1 MHFDLDYERHPIVV
15 WELTRACDLQCTQCP
30 MGADTA
36 RSPLELSTY
45 EGYKTIDQIA
55 AIEPSRFVISGG
67 DPLERDDVYQF
78 IEYSVR
84 RGLDPHVALSP
95 TTSVTQQA
103 IAELARAGAS
113 HVVVSIDDVDGQRHD
128 ELRGMTGG
136 FATTMLAMRWARE
149 AGLGIEVNTL
159 VARRNAKQLGGILEL
174 LELNG
179 ADAWNLYFLVPVGAS
194 KTIEQLGPDEVEQ
207 VFRFVDDAGSH
218 VRIRIIEA
226 PHYRRHRMQQVL
238 ADRQKRYEAIME
250 SEQWPDF
257 SGYAGDEKQPLATH
271 DARGIIFISHS
282 GEVRPSEFL
291 PISAG
296 NIRYRSLGAIFRGG
310 DLFVALREPSNL
322 KGKCGRC
329 EFSRI
334 CGGSRARAFALTGD
348 VFAADPLCSY
358 EPGTLL
364 AH

>member
-15 WELTRACDLQCTQCP
+15 WELTRACDMHCTQCP
-30 MGADTA
+30 MGADTT

-55 AIEPSRFVISGG
+55 AVEPSRFVISGG

-78 IEYSVR
+78 VEYAVR
-84 RGLDPHVALSP
+84 RGLEPHVALSP
-95 TTSVTQQA
+95 TSSITQQA
-103 IAELARAGAS
+103 IAELARSGAKKI
-113 HVVVSIDDVDGQRHD
+113 VVSIDDVDAQRND
-128 ELRGMTGG
+128 KLRGMNGG

-159 VARRNAKQLGGILEL
+159 VARNNAAQLGPILEL
-174 LELNG
+174 LELQG

-194 KTIEQLGPDEVEQ
+194 KSIEQLTPDDVEQ
-207 VFRFVDDAGSH
+207 IFRFVDDAGSH
-218 VRIRIIEA
+218 VKIRLIEA
-226 PHYRRHRMQQVL
+226 PHYRRHRMQQVI
-238 ADRQKRYEAIME
+238 AERQKRFDSMLEND
-250 SEQWPDF
+250 QWPDF

-271 DARGIIFISHS
+271 DARGIVFISHS

-329 EFSRI
+329 EFARI
-334 CGGSRARAFALTGD
+334 CGGSRARSFAATGD
-348 VFAADPLCSY
+348 VFATDPLCAY

-364 AH
+364 GH

>member
-15 WELTRACDLQCTQCP
+15 WELTRACDLQCTLCP
-30 MGADTA
+30 MGADVS

-84 RGLDPHVALSP
+84 RGLQPLVALSP

-103 IAELARAGAS
+103 IAELAHSGAS
-113 HVVVSIDDVDGQRHD
+113 KIVVSLDDVDAVRHD
-128 ELRGMTGG
+128 ALRGMNGG
-136 FATTMLAMRWARE
+136 YTATLLSMRWARE
-149 AGLGIEVNTL
+149 AGIGIEVNTL
-159 VARRNAKQLGGILEL
+159 VARRNVAHLRDMLEM

-179 ADAWNLYFLVPVGAS
+179 VEAWNLYFLVPVGAS
-194 KTIEQLGPDEVEQ
+194 KGIEQLDAEQ
-207 VFRFVDDAGSH
+207 VDEIFRFVDDAASH
-218 VRIRIIEA
+218 VKIRIIEA

-238 ADRQKRYEAIME
+238 AERQRRFDSMLE
-250 SEQWPDF
+250 SDQWPDF
-257 SGYAGDEKQPLATH
+257 SGYAADEKQPLATH

-329 EFSRI
+329 EFARV
-334 CGGSRARAFALTGD
+334 CGGSRARAFAITGD
-348 VFAADPLCSY
+348 VFATDPLCSY

-364 AH
+364 SH